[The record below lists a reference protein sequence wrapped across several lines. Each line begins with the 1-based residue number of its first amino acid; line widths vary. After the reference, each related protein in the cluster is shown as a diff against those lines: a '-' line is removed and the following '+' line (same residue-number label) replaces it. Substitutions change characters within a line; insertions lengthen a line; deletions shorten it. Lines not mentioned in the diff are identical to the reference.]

1 MGKQRTLGCRV
12 VRSVLQCKSSRLSGG
27 AVPFE
32 GITSLWG
39 WGFKDWTLPWESE
52 AILVWGRQT
61 GRGSSFEI
69 WHMACA
75 NVWTFGLCKKSPR
88 SRRKATSC
96 FHHIFSLSL
105 LLGSVPTTCCTLNHR
120 YPHPPSH
127 LNHKPPDL
135 ITFSGLLSL
144 PNITLP
150 VPFFPSPSSW
160 FKTLSTWF

>member
-88 SRRKATSC
+88 SRSEGENQFLKYVGAAPGTGMAVDGLIKSLQYREHWFEWQQVTCFLERKGG
-96 FHHIFSLSL
+96 LVE
-105 LLGSVPTTCCTLNHR
+105 LGASQPEAN
-120 YPHPPSH
+120 
-127 LNHKPPDL
+127 
-135 ITFSGLLSL
+135 
-144 PNITLP
+144 
-150 VPFFPSPSSW
+150 
-160 FKTLSTWF
+160 